1 MAMQIRKIENKED
14 AEKRTKRNTLILS
27 ILMIGILVL
36 STAGYFSLRDESSS
50 TTGNQKVQ
58 NVGDAWVLTEG
69 EQTMRLSSSPE
80 SAQNVSVIL
89 FKSVNDYAS
98 KAVYVVSDN
107 DAQFYEIAS
116 TLGRY
121 TERMQPACY
130 GKCNKNLPE
139 KSCND
144 TMIVIRSLNE
154 SAIEAGDTGRVYE
167 ESGCV
172 FIEGKMD
179 AIDAFIYKLFGVI

>member
-1 MAMQIRKIENKED
+1 MVEIRKLEKKED
-14 AEKRTKRNTLILS
+14 AEKRTRRNTLILS
-27 ILMIGILVL
+27 IMMIGILVL
-36 STAGYFSLRDESSS
+36 STAGYFTMRDESSS
-50 TTGNQKVQ
+50 TTGSEKVE
-58 NVGDAWVLTEG
+58 NVGDAWVLREG

-80 SAQNVSVIL
+80 SAENVSIL
-89 FKSVNDYAS
+89 LFRSVNDYAG
-98 KAVYVVSDN
+98 KTVYVASDN
-107 DAQFYEIAS
+107 EAQFYEIAS

-130 GKCNKNLPE
+130 GKCEKNLPE
-139 KSCND
+139 KNCND
-144 TMIVIRSLNE
+144 TMIVIRNLNE
-154 SAIEAGDTGRVYE
+154 SNAEFGKRGRIYE